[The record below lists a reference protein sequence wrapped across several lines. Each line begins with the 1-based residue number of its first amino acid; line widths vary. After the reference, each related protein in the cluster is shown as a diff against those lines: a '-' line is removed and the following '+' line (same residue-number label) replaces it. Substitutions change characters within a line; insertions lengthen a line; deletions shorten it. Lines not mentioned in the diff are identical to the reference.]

1 MLDLLLNLLKGVPAT
16 LGVTIDPGLLDYW
29 KGRGLDTHRLIDT
42 VRAFWRW
49 IKVAVGGW
57 PADVAV
63 VPTGWPTAWFR
74 GRTLIQVTSDGFL
87 VREIR
92 RGKVFKDAMRCLWVG
107 SRLIF
112 KVGFRKRTQN
122 ELPPAPK
129 RQPAT
134 TSATPL

>member
-1 MLDLLLNLLKGVPAT
+1 MTSEFGMSLRFAHGPCAIAS
-16 LGVTIDPGLLDYW
+16 G
-29 KGRGLDTHRLIDT
+29 GRVACLDTHRLIDT

-92 RGKVFKDAMRCLWVG
+92 RGKVFKDAVRCLWVG

-129 RQPAT
+129 RQAPT
-134 TSATPL
+134 TH